1 MHALRRTSFRD
12 RRGFTLIELLVVIA
26 IMSLLVALLLPAVQQ
41 ARESANRIACRNNL
55 KQIALACHNHHDN
68 LLYFPTGGWQWWT
81 PPNYV
86 NGSPAVGA
94 DQQAGW
100 GFQILPYIEG
110 DNVWRTSAVVAIGT
124 QNRLFF
130 CPTRRAPQTITYADQ
145 YTPPVTGTM
154 LTHALCDYAGSNLDG
169 TGVIK
174 QFFPNRIA
182 DITDGTSNTL
192 LVSEK
197 RLNISG
203 LGTNQPDD
211 NEGYTVGWD
220 EDTVRYTDRT
230 SMPDYRAS
238 NGAGQQRFGSSHPS
252 RFNTVFADGSV
263 HSLSYDI
270 DATVFRYLGNRSDGQ
285 VIADA
290 F

>member
-1 MHALRRTSFRD
+1 MHALRRANLRD

-55 KQIALACHNHHDN
+55 KQLALACHNHHDV
-68 LLYFPTGGWQWWT
+68 LLYFPTGGWHWWT

-86 NGSPAVGA
+86 GGAPAVGA
-94 DQQAGW
+94 AQQAGW

-110 DNVWRTSAVVAIGT
+110 DTVWNAGAVTAIGT
-124 QNRLFF
+124 PNRMFF
-130 CPTRRAPQTITYADQ
+130 CPTRRAPQTITYIDQ
-145 YTPPVTGTM
+145 YTPPVTGTT
-154 LTHALCDYAGSNLDG
+154 LTHALCDYAGSNFDG

-182 DITDGTSNTL
+182 DIRDGTSNTL

-197 RLNISG
+197 RMNVAD

-211 NEGYTVGWD
+211 NEGYTDGWD
-220 EDTVRYTDRT
+220 EDTMRLT
-230 SMPDYRAS
+230 SQPPAPDYIGP
-238 NGAGQQRFGSSHPS
+238 NAGPNIFGSSH
-252 RFNTVFADGSV
+252 RGTFHAALADGSV
-263 HSLSYDI
+263 RTISYSI
-270 DATVFRYLGNRSDGQ
+270 NRAVFGYLGNKSDGQ
-285 VIADA
+285 VLNLGP
-290 F
+290 

>member
-211 NEGYTVGWD
+211 NEGYTDGWD
-220 EDTVRYTDRT
+220 EDTMRLT
-230 SMPDYRAS
+230 SLPPAPDYV
-238 NGAGQQRFGSSHPS
+238 GPDTGPHIFGSSH
-252 RFNTVFADGSV
+252 RGAFHAALADGSV
-263 HSLSYDI
+263 RTISYSI
-270 DATVFRYLGNRSDGQ
+270 NSTVFSYLGNKSDGQ
-285 VIADA
+285 ALSLGL
-290 F
+290 